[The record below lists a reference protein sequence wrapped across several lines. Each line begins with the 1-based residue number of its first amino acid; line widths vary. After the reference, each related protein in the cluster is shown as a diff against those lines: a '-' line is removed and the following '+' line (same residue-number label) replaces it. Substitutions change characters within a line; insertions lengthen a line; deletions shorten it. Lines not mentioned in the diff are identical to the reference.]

1 MKKSDSRRLTIK
13 DLAKELNLSSSTISR
28 VLSNNPR
35 ISEATKKLVNDKV
48 KELGF
53 SLDPIAS
60 SFRSKKTKS
69 IGVVAPRID
78 VDFHSKVISGIEDY
92 ASELGYQITIFQ
104 SKDSYIKEKEIL
116 KLLET
121 SLAAGI
127 IICPSLETQK
137 VDHLKKVIKSNIPL
151 VLYDRPI
158 ENLDTN
164 IVCINDYQASY
175 DATKHLINTGCKR
188 IAHISGNLNVNIF
201 NKRFEGYKAALV
213 DNDLEFEDALLY
225 QTHNLSYQEGLVA
238 AEKLSKLKNPIDG
251 IVCANDYTASAAVQ
265 LFKKLNISIPEN
277 ISIIGFSNYPI
288 STIIEPN
295 ISTIDDNAYYM
306 GNIAAK
312 ILIQQIEDKFQKK
325 IDHQEIL
332 VKTDLI
338 IRDSTKK
345 VKK

>member
-1 MKKSDSRRLTIK
+1 MKNSNSKRLTIK
-13 DLAKELNLSSSTISR
+13 DLAKVLNLSSSTISR

-92 ASELGYQITIFQ
+92 ASALGYQITIFQ
-104 SKDSYIKEKEIL
+104 SKDSFNKEKEIV

-127 IICPSLETQK
+127 ILCPSLETEK
-137 VDHLKKVIKSNIPL
+137 VDHLKKVLKSNIPL
-151 VLYDRPI
+151 VLYDRPLD
-158 ENLDTN
+158 NLETN
-164 IVCINDYQASY
+164 IVCINDFQASY
-175 DATKHLINTGCKR
+175 QATKHLLDIGCKR

-201 NKRFEGYKAALV
+201 QKRFDGYRT
-213 DNDLEFEDALLY
+213 ALLESGIDY
-225 QTHNLSYQEGLVA
+225 EDNLLQQTQNMTYREGLLA
-238 AEKLSKLKNPIDG
+238 ADKLAKLQPPIDG
-251 IVCANDYTASAAVQ
+251 IVCANDYTAAAAVQ
-265 LFKKLNISIPEN
+265 QLKKLNINIPEQ
-277 ISIIGFSNYPI
+277 IAIIGFSNYPI

-295 ISTIDDNAYYM
+295 ISTIDDNAYHM
-306 GNIAAK
+306 GTISAR
-312 ILIQQIEDKFQKK
+312 ILIQEIEEPINKR
-325 IDHQEIL
+325 IAHQEIL
-332 VKTDLI
+332 VKTDLLV
-338 IRDSTKK
+338 RESSKRLKK
-345 VKK
+345 